1 MVRRSLA
8 IAIAGTVLAVASS
21 SVAASAQTSPYVG
34 AWHARF
40 SGARWTFTLAPSGVY
55 TILHNGLLR
64 TRGTGQFV
72 ASSLSM
78 FRETG
83 PYACGPK
90 KTGGYGLSLDGAK
103 LHFTP
108 LFDFC
113 PARKAILV
121 GHDFT
126 RGR

>member
-8 IAIAGTVLAVASS
+8 IAIAVSALVVVSS
-21 SVAASAQTSPYVG
+21 SAASAATSPYVG
-34 AWHARF
+34 AWHASF

-55 TILHNGLLR
+55 TILHNGLLQ

-78 FRETG
+78 VHETG
-83 PYACGPK
+83 PWACGPT
-90 KTGGYGLSLDGAK
+90 KTGGYGMSIDGTK
-103 LHFTP
+103 LRFTRI
-108 LFDFC
+108 FDSC
-113 PARKAILV
+113 PRRKTILV

-126 RGR
+126 RGP